1 MEVMKSRYIVV
12 NGMQIHYTEW
22 GNPYREAL
30 VCYHGLTRNGRD
42 FDALAKALAGTY
54 YIICPDTI
62 GRGLSQWSD
71 NPDRDYRMGR
81 YAEDVVALLDSL
93 GIQKMRWVGTSMG
106 GALGVLLAGT
116 VLRDRITHLVVND
129 IGAGPVSEA
138 DAETGVQREGHERI
152 MSYVANPPE
161 FDTFTDLMEYY
172 RTVYSTFGISRE
184 EEWIAF
190 TETSVR
196 RKDNGK
202 FTPAYDPCIV
212 NQLKHPQDMN
222 LWHAWDTIRA
232 KVLLIRG
239 EHSDILPI
247 DTMQAMQRRGPGCK
261 VVTIPNVGH
270 APHLNTDHQISIV
283 SEFLDS

>member
-1 MEVMKSRYIVV
+1 MRSRYIVV

-22 GNPYREAL
+22 GSPGSKVL

-42 FDALAKALAGTY
+42 FDALARVLAGTY
-54 YIICPDTI
+54 HIICPDTI

-93 GIQKMRWVGTSMG
+93 GIQKIRWVGTSMG
-106 GALGVLLAGT
+106 GALGILLAGT
-116 VLRDRITHLVVND
+116 ALRDRITHLVLND

-138 DAETGVQREGHERI
+138 DTATGVQREGPERI
-152 MSYVANPPE
+152 MSYVTNPPE
-161 FDTFTDLMEYY
+161 FDTLTGLMEYY
-172 RTVYSTFGISRE
+172 RSVYSTFGIERE

-202 FTPAYDPCIV
+202 FTPAYDPRIV
-212 NQLKHPQDMN
+212 NQLEYPQDMN
-222 LWHAWDTIRA
+222 LWQAWDAIRA

-239 EHSDILPI
+239 ERSDILSI
-247 DTMQAMQRRGPGCK
+247 DTARAMQQRGPGGK
-261 VVTIPNVGH
+261 LVTIPNVGH
-270 APHLNTDHQISIV
+270 APHLNTEHQISIV
-283 SEFLDS
+283 SEFLAS